1 MSRENPIALY
11 LQIAEVLKKEIISG
25 EKKPGKSI
33 GSQRELEERFK
44 VSKITVRKAIEVLE
58 NEDLVITSHGKGTYV
73 KQEKVEQTLDQLQ
86 SLSDVIK
93 KSGFN
98 PQVKIHEMK
107 KVNKIKM
114 LDIHGEPP
122 LEQSV
127 RYNEYLYIER
137 LHVVEESPI
146 ALAKAY
152 IPLEFGS
159 EFTQTELEKFT
170 IYELLQNKFDIVLG
184 EAVQSIE
191 AFPAN
196 AKLGELLNVPE
207 GSPLL
212 KAERLT
218 YSKNDK
224 LVEILTFYYR
234 YDVFAFKVNLNQSSI
249 TPMWPT
255 DNKTV

>member
-1 MSRENPIALY
+1 MWELVALSISRENPVALY
-11 LQIAEVLKKEIISG
+11 IQIAEKLKQEILSG
-25 EKKPGKSI
+25 EIRPGNRI

-58 NEDLVITSHGKGTYV
+58 KEELVITSHGKGTYV
-73 KQEKVEQTLDQLQ
+73 KPEKVEQTLDQLQ

-98 PQVKIHEMK
+98 PRVKI
-107 KVNKIKM
+107 NKMEVKHM
-114 LDIHGEPP
+114 AEALSSKEQAGDIE
-122 LEQSV
+122 S
-127 RYNEYLYIER
+127 LYIER
-137 LHVVEESPI
+137 LHIVEDNPI

-152 IPLEFGS
+152 IPIEFGKS
-159 EFTQTELEKFT
+159 LTKKELEIFT
-170 IYELLQNKFDIVLG
+170 IYELLENKLDITLG

-191 AFPAN
+191 AYPAS
-196 AKLGELLNVPE
+196 KELGKVLDVPK

-218 YSKNDK
+218 YSADNK
-224 LVEILTFYYR
+224 LVEKIIFYYR
-234 YDVFAFKVNLNQSSI
+234 YDVFAFKINLNRVSI

-255 DNKTV
+255 SQ

>member
-1 MSRENPIALY
+1 LY
-11 LQIAEVLKKEIISG
+11 IQIAEKLRQEILAG
-25 EKKPGKSI
+25 EIKPGKRI

-58 NEDLVITSHGKGTYV
+58 KEGLVITSHGKGTYV
-73 KQEKVEQTLDQLQ
+73 KQEKVEQTLDELQ

-98 PQVKIHEMK
+98 PQVKINEMK
-107 KVNKIKM
+107 KVNKIKV
-114 LDIHGEPP
+114 LDIHGELP
-122 LEQSV
+122 LKQSV

-137 LHVVEESPI
+137 LHIVEESPI

-152 IPLEFGS
+152 IPLEFGI
-159 EFTQTELEKFT
+159 EFTQTELEQFT
-170 IYELLQNKFDIVLG
+170 IYELLEKKFDIMLG

-212 KAERLT
+212 
-218 YSKNDK
+218 
-224 LVEILTFYYR
+224 
-234 YDVFAFKVNLNQSSI
+234 
-249 TPMWPT
+249 
-255 DNKTV
+255 